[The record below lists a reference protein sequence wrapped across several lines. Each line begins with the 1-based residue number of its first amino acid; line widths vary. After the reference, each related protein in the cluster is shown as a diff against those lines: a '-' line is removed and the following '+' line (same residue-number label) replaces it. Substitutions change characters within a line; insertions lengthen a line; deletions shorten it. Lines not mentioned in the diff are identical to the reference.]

1 MIGLNLYLLA
11 VVLFR
16 LDLRGYAPSFSG
28 GSYYYDSLSSIYYE
42 SSTSRSSSYASPPT
56 VSVGWFGA
64 VREHTKVDKSTPR
77 NGVVVLGMHRSGTSM
92 LSGLLSTGLGYSVG
106 GPLLGARFDN
116 EKGFYERV
124 DMLHQNRAFMSSQN
138 CYWHLNPVDYDA
150 KLALERLSANQLNFT
165 DGISLLNFTN
175 DPDSAPWLLKD
186 PRLCLTLRTWL
197 PLLSTE
203 PAILFSYRHPL
214 EVALSLNKRET
225 LLTGVNFPLE
235 LGLYLW
241 IVYNMRAVQGSFG
254 LCRVFSNN
262 HAIVSHPLS
271 EAKRISKELTR
282 RCGLPRPAREL
293 TREVAGQFVDP
304 DLQRSKHPGEDRTR
318 VLMRYNGCRI
328 HAYNSTLEPYTR
340 EHRREQDLYLK
351 AMRIYCDLRNGRA
364 LHPAYEWPDLPRQ
377 ENMTNYHLLKPEE

>member
-1 MIGLNLYLLA
+1 
-11 VVLFR
+11 
-16 LDLRGYAPSFSG
+16 
-28 GSYYYDSLSSIYYE
+28 
-42 SSTSRSSSYASPPT
+42 

-64 VREHTKVDKSTPR
+64 VREHLEVDTSTPR
-77 NGVVVLGMHRSGTSM
+77 HGVIVLGMHRSGTSM

-124 DMLHQNRAFMSSQN
+124 DMLHQNRVFMSAQN
-138 CYWHLNPVDYDA
+138 CYWHLNPVDYDPTR
-150 KLALERLSANQLNFT
+150 ALEHLNENQLNFT
-165 DGISLLNFTN
+165 DGITVLNFTS

-197 PLLSTE
+197 PLFRSE

-225 LLTGVNFPLE
+225 LLTGVHFPLE

-262 HAIVSHPLS
+262 HAIISHPLS
-271 EAKRISKELTR
+271 EARRVSKELTR
-282 RCGLPRPAREL
+282 RCGLPRPVREL
-293 TREVAGQFVDP
+293 TREVADQFVEP
-304 DLQRSKHPGEDRTR
+304 SLQRSKHPGEDRKH
-318 VLMRYNGCRI
+318 VLMRYNGCKI
-328 HAYNSTLEPYTR
+328 HAYNSTLEPYTS

-351 AMRIYCDLRNGRA
+351 AMRIYCDLQNGRA
-364 LHPAYEWPDLPRQ
+364 LDPEYEWPDLPRQ
-377 ENMTNYHLLKPEE
+377 ENMTNYDLLKPEE